1 MDRSNQSEGIFP
13 FIIENMVPS
22 CCQRCQEHGTTVVNV
37 MGNDVNRPSEKRDH
51 NEVRSTVEESDL
63 NFPLFGYKGQQNFM
77 GVYGFLPIVES
88 PAVVFIVPK
97 EETSKSSL
105 RLLSSLF
112 SCWPVLLINSA
123 IVLLS
128 GIIIWHLVSCRV
140 HA

>member
-1 MDRSNQSEGIFP
+1 M
-13 FIIENMVPS
+13 
-22 CCQRCQEHGTTVVNV
+22 
-37 MGNDVNRPSEKRDH
+37 NRPSEKRDQ

-88 PAVVFIVPK
+88 PSVVFIVPK

-140 HA
+140 HT